1 MTRETDNQQV
11 VAADRWPHL
20 CRVSFD
26 VFAQLSGFHTMNGL
40 FTFNPGVDG
49 DGHTHH

>member
-11 VAADRWPHL
+11 VVAGLTFAH
-20 CRVSFD
+20 VTFD